1 MDSSIQRVVARDY
14 GLSHSK
20 EVPLIKRIAKEIE
33 KDKLNTFYKKN
44 YASIKQE
51 YKV

>member
-20 EVPLIKRIAKEIE
+20 QVPLIKRIGKEIE
-33 KDKLNTFYKKN
+33 KGKLNTFSKKKLR
-44 YASIKQE
+44 S
-51 YKV
+51 

>member
-20 EVPLIKRIAKEIE
+20 QVPLIKRIEKEIE
-33 KDKLNTFYKKN
+33 KDKLNTFSKK
-44 YASIKQE
+44 
-51 YKV
+51 